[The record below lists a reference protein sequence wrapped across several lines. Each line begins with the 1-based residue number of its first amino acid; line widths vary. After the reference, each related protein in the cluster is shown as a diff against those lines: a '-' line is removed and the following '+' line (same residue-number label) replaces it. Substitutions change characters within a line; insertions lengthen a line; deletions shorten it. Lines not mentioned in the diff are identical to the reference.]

1 VTEASPPAEDAD
13 GVGDYGSTRERV
25 AWMFFDFAN
34 SAFPTIALTAFGGP
48 YFTGVLAGEE
58 VDFGFASLGPAAA
71 WGAAISIAMGLVTLS
86 SPLMGALADRSGK
99 KRVLLAV
106 YVAICVAATAALGLV
121 PPGHGVAAFLLYI
134 IAIFSFEGG
143 YVFYNA
149 FLPELAPPDR
159 IGRLSG
165 NGWALGYIGGLLAL
179 VLCYGLVPDE
189 YVPEHAGAASNIFF
203 IVAAWYGVFSIPALA
218 FLRDREPQGHADEVG
233 YFRSAARELAR
244 TVKTIRTYKMV
255 LIFLAAYF
263 LYNDAITTVIEFV
276 GIYTKEVL
284 AFTPAENAMI
294 FLVLNLVAAP
304 GAVGFGYVLDRIGG
318 RRAISMT
325 LVLWTLV
332 VILAAV
338 TSTKTAFWGVAALAA
353 VVIGAT
359 QASSRALMARLA
371 PKKRV
376 GEFMGFLALSGKA
389 SAVLGPTIYGFVATI
404 AAEDYGTEMGHRIA
418 ITVIGSFFVLA
429 FLVLS
434 RVDEEA
440 GRRQADEEDAAIEAR
455 ERREAEGA
463 SAGEG

>member
-1 VTEASPPAEDAD
+1 VSDDAE
-13 GVGDYGSTRERV
+13 YGTKKERT
-25 AWMFFDFAN
+25 AWMMFDFAN

-48 YFTGVLAGEE
+48 YFTGVLAGDG
-58 VDFGFASLGPAAA
+58 VDLGFATLGPAAA

-99 KRVLLAV
+99 KRILLMI
-106 YVAICVAATAALGLV
+106 YVAVCVVATIALGFV
-121 PPGHGVAAFLLYI
+121 PPGAGLAAFLLYI
-134 IAIFSFEGG
+134 IAIFAFEGG

-149 FLPELAPPDR
+149 FLPELAPPER

-179 VLCYGLVPDE
+179 VVCYGLVPEE

-203 IVAAWYGVFSIPALA
+203 IVAAWYGIFSVPALA
-218 FLRDREPQGHADEVG
+218 FLKDRPPQEHADEVG

-244 TVKTIRTYKMV
+244 TLKTIKAYKMV
-255 LIFLAAYF
+255 LIFLIAYF

-284 AFTPAENAMI
+284 EFTPAENAMI

-304 GAVGFGYVLDRIGG
+304 GAIAFGWVLDRIGG

-325 LVLWTLV
+325 LVLWIV
-332 VILAAV
+332 VVVLAAV
-338 TSTKTAFWGVAALAA
+338 TSTKEAFWGVAALAA

-371 PKKRV
+371 PRRRV

-389 SAVLGPTIYGFVATI
+389 SAVLGPTVYGFVATW
-404 AAEDYGTEMGHRIA
+404 ASAEYGTATGHRIA
-418 ITVIGSFFVLA
+418 ISVIGSFFFFAL
-429 FLVLS
+429 LVLS
-434 RVDEEA
+434 RVDEE
-440 GRRQADEEDAAIEAR
+440 GGMRQAAEEDAAIEAA
-455 ERREAEGA
+455 EAAEE
-463 SAGEG
+463 AG